1 MCENEKVPSFGSDF
15 GVAEA
20 EAEISKMQEAAAAV
34 TVVANDEVRID
45 LESDPYINGRG
56 PAERS
61 VDPEKKVEQLMDKD
75 SLADIAANATSP
87 DIESDSKYRERGIM
101 EGPSWLEIH
110 SWASRKLTL
119 GNYWDENGVVS
130 EQPNGVERPTDADVR
145 RGIAWAQKKLF
156 EYCDM
161 GIEGVDYDKSGMA
174 RESVAN
180 KNRPKDFGWAIGML
194 KAGNKVARKEW
205 HDKGDFL
212 WFKQPTVIK
221 AEWCKDP
228 QLRDVVDKTGGEIPA
243 LGTICKYTVLR
254 DTPQV
259 LTGWIPTVRDMMAND
274 WELVELGKG
283 DDNG

>member
-1 MCENEKVPSFGSDF
+1 MCENEKVPSFEPGL

-34 TVVANDEVRID
+34 AVAANEEVRID
-45 LESDPYINGRG
+45 LEAMDSATGIS
-56 PAERS
+56 AKF
-61 VDPEKKVEQLMDKD
+61 VDPKDIHEFPMDKSVANV
-75 SLADIAANATSP
+75 SLGA
-87 DIESDSKYRERGIM
+87 IESDSEYKERGIM

-156 EYCDM
+156 EYCNM
-161 GIEGVDYDKSGMA
+161 GIEGTYDV
-174 RESVAN
+174 EPSV
-180 KNRPKDFGWAIGML
+180 KRTDFGWAINML
-194 KAGNKVARKEW
+194 KAGNKVARGEW

-212 WFKQPTVIK
+212 WFKQPASIK
-221 AEWCKDP
+221 SEWCKDP

-243 LGTICKYTVLR
+243 LGAICRYMVLKG
-254 DTPQV
+254 TPQV

-274 WELVELGKG
+274 WELVELGKEAG
-283 DDNG
+283 NV